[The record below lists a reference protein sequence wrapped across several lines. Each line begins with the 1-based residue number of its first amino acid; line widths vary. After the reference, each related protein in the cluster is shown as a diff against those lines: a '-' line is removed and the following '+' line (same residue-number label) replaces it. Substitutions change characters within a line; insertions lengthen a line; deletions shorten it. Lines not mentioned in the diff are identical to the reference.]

1 MSMRSLFL
9 RAAAAASLCCF
20 TASAIAAPLA
30 QPCVSGPEAEALV
43 VTAVPALMTT
53 LRLLCQ
59 PSLPA
64 DALILQPNS
73 DFLGRYQA
81 ASDGA
86 WPLAKS
92 GLAKIGGP
100 DVKPL
105 LESDFARPAI
115 VAMIGPMFAASFEK
129 RDCAP
134 TNRLVTMLAPLPPRN
149 AAAALVA
156 FVQMANER
164 KKDPAK
170 KDLLPIC
177 GYGQ

>member
-1 MSMRSLFL
+1 MRKTIL
-9 RAAAAASLCCF
+9 RAAAILSLTCF
-20 TASAIAAPLA
+20 GTNAVAAPAA
-30 QPCVSGPEAEALV
+30 QSCVSGPEAEALV
-43 VTAVPALMTT
+43 VIAVPALTTT
-53 LRLLCQ
+53 LRLICT

-64 DALILQPNS
+64 DALLLQPNS
-73 DFLGRYQA
+73 DFLAKY
-81 ASDGA
+81 ASAGDSV

-92 GLAKIGGP
+92 GIAKIGGA

-105 LESDFARPAI
+105 LDSDFARPALAGI
-115 VAMIGPMFAASFEK
+115 IGPMFAASFRKE
-129 RDCAP
+129 DCAP

-156 FVQMANER
+156 FLQMANAR

>member
-1 MSMRSLFL
+1 MRNGLFL
-9 RAAAAASLCCF
+9 RAAALLSLTSF
-20 TASAIAAPLA
+20 GSASAAPVA

-53 LRLLCQ
+53 LRLVCQ

-64 DALILQPNS
+64 DALLLQPSS
-73 DFLGRYQA
+73 DFLGKYQA

-92 GLAKIGGP
+92 GLAKVGGP

-105 LESDFARPAI
+105 LESDFARPAV
-115 VAMIGPMFAASFEK
+115 VAMIGPMFAASFK
-129 RDCAP
+129 KQDCAP

-156 FVQMANER
+156 FLQMANER
-164 KKDPAK
+164 KKKDPAQ

-177 GYGQ
+177 EYGQ